1 MQNRLS
7 FLYRFIVMHLNCLS
21 AAEVKAPLPKT
32 DSLFCTVRLKRES
45 FFNFSF
51 VFFDSNASTFS
62 IQAFV
67 CCWVDGI
74 YAENLLIMLHCAIQ
88 KAFIF
93 FLFLPFTFFCVAVV
107 ISLTTMLQQ
116 FLNKLFRLDV
126 TDTKD
131 FPVQW
136 NAQIRLLSNRGGGQ
150 EGEGSESK
158 RRWRHHRS

>member
-51 VFFDSNASTFS
+51 VFFWQQRFNIFYTCICLLLSWRHL
-62 IQAFV
+62 
-67 CCWVDGI
+67 CWKFTHYVVLCHSKGI
-74 YAENLLIMLHCAIQ
+74 L
-88 KAFIF
+88 F

-116 FLNKLFRLDV
+116 FLNKLFRSDV

-131 FPVQW
+131 FPVRW
-136 NAQIRLLSNRGGGQ
+136 NAQIRLLSNSGGGQ